1 MTWNYRVLA
10 REYKG
15 FNEND
20 VTFSIHEVY
29 YNDDGVPE
37 MCTEDAVSV
46 VGDNLAEISNTLL
59 WMKKALKKPI
69 LSYSDFEPGGK
80 YYAEDP
86 FGLGDFMIE
95 RELGD
100 E

>member
-15 FNEND
+15 FNE
-20 VTFSIHEVY
+20 VEVLFEIHEVF
-29 YNDDGVPE
+29 YNADGVPE

-46 VGDNLAEISNTLL
+46 VGDNLAEISDTLL

-80 YYAEDP
+80 YYKKDP
-86 FGLGDFMIE
+86 FGLGDE
-95 RELGD
+95 RGGR
-100 E
+100 

>member
-10 REYKG
+10 REYK
-15 FNEND
+15 FSNEIET
-20 VTFSIHEVY
+20 TFSIHEVY

-46 VGDNLAEISNTLL
+46 VGDNLAEISDTLL
-59 WMKKALKKPI
+59 WMQKALKKPI

-80 YYAEDP
+80 YYKKDP
-86 FGLGDFMIE
+86 FGLGDE
-95 RELGD
+95 RGGR
-100 E
+100 

>member
-1 MTWNYRVLA
+1 MTWNHRVVA
-10 REYKG
+10 REWKG
-15 FNEND
+15 FNEIE
-20 VTFSIHEVY
+20 VVFGIHEIY
-29 YNDDGVPE
+29 YNKDGIPE

-46 VGDNLAEISNTLL
+46 VGANLAEISNTLL

-86 FGLGDFMIE
+86 FGLGDE
-95 RELGD
+95 QR
-100 E
+100 